1 MKLKFTADNA
11 RLWVAYG
18 VDGLKLFNSTNL
30 PQITHLRTFTTSDFP
45 FI

>member
-18 VDGLKLFNSTNL
+18 VDGVRLFDSTKL
-30 PQITHLRTFTTSDFP
+30 P
-45 FI
+45 